1 MSLHTWTKRWLKT
14 SLTLL
19 FILIAC
25 SLAFFLDLLIGRHS
39 GESNLA
45 INQVRLRVNPI
56 LLQLEQTHD
65 QLNDSN
71 IQEQL
76 RSLAEKSRVDF
87 DYVGLDGTVLLSST
101 PSFEG
106 RKINLRSE
114 LHYDL
119 NHALEAMDGSNSL
132 NIAFPV
138 MDGPVG
144 RQIGNAIFTIPQSLV
159 IIQKSST
166 FTFFVLGTLF
176 MISLILGL
184 LLIVMKRKIR
194 KRVLS
199 PIQQLK
205 QHAEF
210 ILKGQYDE
218 QIQYNRTDEMGELY
232 AMLDLM
238 RTEIMHL
245 SEQHI
250 RQEKAQKELITNI
263 SHELK
268 TPITTVKVY
277 IEAILEGLC
286 SDEETL
292 MEYMEIMRTHTDK
305 TARLVE
311 DLLVHALQELGQ
323 ISVEPREMY
332 SLSAFEAMLKPIG
345 HIVRLNGLNYEEP
358 EHIPNVLI
366 RMDPIRIEQVLSN
379 LVSNALKHTVPGD
392 SIRIN
397 TVLDSGQFRL
407 SISDSG
413 QGIRA
418 QDMPFVFER
427 YFRGNSSSS
436 SRNVHEGT
444 GLGLSICKSIIEAHG
459 GHISFSSKEGQGTQ
473 FQFNLP
479 IC

>member
-1 MSLHTWTKRWLKT
+1 MSLSTWTKRWLKT

-19 FILIAC
+19 VILIGC
-25 SLAFFLDLLIGRHS
+25 SLVFFLNLLIGRHS
-39 GESNLA
+39 GETNLA

-56 LLQLEQTHD
+56 LLQLEQNHERLNEPDLQD
-65 QLNDSN
+65 QLRF
-71 IQEQL
+71 I
-76 RSLAEKSRVDF
+76 AEKSGLDF
-87 DYVGLDGTVLLSST
+87 DYVGLDGMVILSST
-101 PSFEG
+101 PSSEG
-106 RKINLRSE
+106 TQINLRSA

-119 NHALEAMDGSNSL
+119 NHALVAMDGSQSL
-132 NIAFPV
+132 NLAFPV
-138 MDGPVG
+138 MDGPG
-144 RQIGNAIFTIPQSLV
+144 GGQIGNAIFTIPQSLV
-159 IIQKSST
+159 IVQKSST
-166 FTFFVLGTLF
+166 FTFFVLGTLVI
-176 MISLILGL
+176 ISILLGF
-184 LLIVMKRKIR
+184 LLIFMKRKIR
-194 KRVLS
+194 KRMLS
-199 PIQQLK
+199 PIHQLK
-205 QHAEF
+205 QHAES
-210 ILKGQYDE
+210 ILKGQYND
-218 QIQYNRTDEMGELY
+218 QIQYNRMDEMGELY

-245 SEQHI
+245 SEQRI

-268 TPITTVKVY
+268 TPITTVKAY

-292 MEYMEIMRTHTDK
+292 KEYMEIMRTHTDK

-323 ISVEPREMY
+323 ISVEPREVY
-332 SLSAFEAMLKPIG
+332 SRSAFETMLNPIG
-345 HIVRLNGLNYEEP
+345 HSVRMNGLIYEEP
-358 EHIPNVLI
+358 DYIPNVLI

-397 TVLDSGQFRL
+397 AELDLGKLRI
-407 SISDSG
+407 SIADSG

-427 YFRGNSSSS
+427 YFRGNASPFA
-436 SRNVHEGT
+436 RNIHEGT

-459 GHISFSSKEGQGTQ
+459 GHISFSSKEGQGTL
-473 FQFNLP
+473 FQFTLP